1 VRQAMERGEIT
12 PARQRIYE
20 ELFEE
25 LSRKRW

>member
-1 VRQAMERGEIT
+1 VTAAVERGEI
-12 PARQRIYE
+12 AASRYRIYL